1 MTDNTASKQKPHLF
15 KPGQSGNPAGRPKG
29 AKNKFQEQFW
39 RDLAKV
45 WEESGAAALIKVL
58 NEDTS
63 TFVRVAAGLLPKEE
77 EHTHRIEAARWLTE
91 AEALQLSI
99 ITHDTNSEP
108 STTEASDTLA
118 SWPTDGQ
125 VKQ

>member
-1 MTDNTASKQKPHLF
+1 MSDRDTTTGRFLT
-15 KPGQSGNPAGRPKG
+15 GNNAGPGRPKG
-29 AKNKFQEQFW
+29 SKNKFQEQFW
-39 RDLAKV
+39 RDLAKL
-45 WEESGAAALIKVL
+45 WEESGMAALVKVL

-77 EHTHRIEAARWLTE
+77 EHKHTIEAARWLTE
-91 AEALQLSI
+91 AEALQLSL
-99 ITHDTNSEP
+99 ITHDSSSEP
-108 STTEASDTLA
+108 TTTDENATLA